1 MAFASGFCIM
11 TVEML
16 GARILSPYF
25 GGSLSVWGSI
35 ITIFMLAL
43 ALGYLWGGKLSA
55 RKPSAITFAGFFIGA
70 AVFSIPIIVFSDA
83 IMEPI
88 FMALED
94 PRYGSLFAAIFL
106 FFIPTSILGMI
117 SPYAVRLMVQNEAHS
132 GQMAG
137 LLYFIST
144 LGSAAGTSGPVF
156 ISCSG
161 SRSIRFYGVLSLP
174 SCWLAWWYLR
184 RIIMGRIRCER
195 IPRRP
200 IVRKIAVFMSAIS
213 AIIGSLLAGVV
224 AAETIHEERSKYRDI
239 TVTEVG
245 NRRCLLFNVHRGDRN
260 QTCVLI
266 NYKQRLVFDYTRMS
280 FAGLLLNDRPNSILV
295 IGLGGGSIPL
305 TFADLFPDAR
315 IDVVEID
322 EAVVSVAE
330 EFFFFEETENMT
342 VYVDDGRPFIKRA
355 GIRREKYDY
364 IVLDAFSGDYIP
376 EHMLTREFLDE
387 VRNIMRPES
396 VLVAN
401 TFSTSRLY
409 DHESVT
415 YQRAFGEFF
424 NFKLPTTGNR
434 IIITQLEPL
443 PPRSQLVEKAQSF
456 AGRLRN
462 TASPSSSTPR
472 GCPPGSIGT

>member
-1 MAFASGFCIM
+1 M
-11 TVEML
+11 
-16 GARILSPYF
+16 
-25 GGSLSVWGSI
+25 
-35 ITIFMLAL
+35 
-43 ALGYLWGGKLSA
+43 
-55 RKPSAITFAGFFIGA
+55 
-70 AVFSIPIIVFSDA
+70 
-83 IMEPI
+83 
-88 FMALED
+88 
-94 PRYGSLFAAIFL
+94 PRQS
-106 FFIPTSILGMI
+106 
-117 SPYAVRLMVQNEAHS
+117 
-132 GQMAG
+132 
-137 LLYFIST
+137 
-144 LGSAAGTSGPVF
+144 
-156 ISCSG
+156 
-161 SRSIRFYGVLSLP
+161 
-174 SCWLAWWYLR
+174 
-184 RIIMGRIRCER
+184 
-195 IPRRP
+195 
-200 IVRKIAVFMSAIS
+200 IVRKSVLFVSAIS
-213 AIIGSLLAGVV
+213 ALLSSVLAGVV

-260 QTCVLI
+260 QTCVLV
-266 NYKQRLVFDYTRMS
+266 NDKQRLVFDYTRMS
-280 FAGLLLNDRPNSILV
+280 FAGLLLNDRPESILV

-330 EFFFFEETENMT
+330 EFFFFEET
-342 VYVDDGRPFIKRA
+342 
-355 GIRREKYDY
+355 EKYDY

-443 PPRSQLVEKAQSF
+443 PPRSQLVEKAQSV
-456 AGRLRN
+456 AGRLEKYGVPIVEY
-462 TASPSSSTPR
+462 PSRLSTRVDWDMSRRQLTDQYAPANLLR
-472 GCPPGSIGT
+472 GN

>member
-1 MAFASGFCIM
+1 M
-11 TVEML
+11 
-16 GARILSPYF
+16 RK
-25 GGSLSVWGSI
+25 SV
-35 ITIFMLAL
+35 
-43 ALGYLWGGKLSA
+43 
-55 RKPSAITFAGFFIGA
+55 
-70 AVFSIPIIVFSDA
+70 
-83 IMEPI
+83 
-88 FMALED
+88 
-94 PRYGSLFAAIFL
+94 LFV
-106 FFIPTSILGMI
+106 S
-117 SPYAVRLMVQNEAHS
+117 S
-132 GQMAG
+132 
-137 LLYFIST
+137 
-144 LGSAAGTSGPVF
+144 
-156 ISCSG
+156 
-161 SRSIRFYGVLSLP
+161 
-174 SCWLAWWYLR
+174 
-184 RIIMGRIRCER
+184 
-195 IPRRP
+195 
-200 IVRKIAVFMSAIS
+200 IS
-213 AIIGSLLAGVV
+213 ALLSSVLAGVV

-260 QTCVLI
+260 QTCVLV
-266 NYKQRLVFDYTRMS
+266 NDKQRLVFDYTRMS
-280 FAGLLLNDRPNSILV
+280 FAGLLLNDRPESILV

-456 AGRLRN
+456 AGRLEKYGVPILEY
-462 TASPSSSTPR
+462 PSRLSTRVDWDMSRRQLTDQYAPANLLR
-472 GCPPGSIGT
+472 GN